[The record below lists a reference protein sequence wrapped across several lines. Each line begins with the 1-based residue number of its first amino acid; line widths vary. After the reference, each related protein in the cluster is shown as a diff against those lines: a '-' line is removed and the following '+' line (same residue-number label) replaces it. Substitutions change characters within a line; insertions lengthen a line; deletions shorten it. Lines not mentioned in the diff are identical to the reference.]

1 MTPEV
6 FISYSRD
13 NSEEIFP
20 IVDRLRSFGL
30 NIWIDQEGIH
40 GAKLWSQEIVNAIE
54 DSKVFIL
61 FASVTAFESKNV
73 TKELALASESDKH
86 ILPVFLE
93 DAKIP
98 AAMKYQLAGIQ
109 HLVHKPGDPE
119 ATVQNILKTLG
130 TLDVELDSDVQPTTE
145 RPSVNLSRDAQ
156 KNGTSVKTVGVCIA
170 AVIIALALL
179 IPSFLKNTD
188 ADSERGSA
196 KSKSTVHLG
205 VTTYFSG
212 DVANTISNDNR
223 ELRDKLVSKLSRFC
237 DYEVIHTSP
246 VSIDVDTKTIQSTIQ
261 KIDVDYLIVS
271 DFNATEQEVNAK
283 TYDRSGKI
291 ISVIEIDKSALT
303 TDSDSLAE
311 ESTSI
316 ISARLAGYDA
326 AIHSDILLKS
336 SGKKENELNA
346 IELLARAKNVWNS
359 AATNKAEISI
369 RLLDKCIEVNP
380 KISSA
385 HSVRGQIYANFYQS
399 GDSSTN
405 GLAIAKQSN
414 TKASRIDPNNALV
427 ILSKLWVSFHEKD
440 HIASEQLAKQGLE
453 ANPNEP
459 FLLATIAASLILN
472 KRELEQGKE
481 YIDKAIAYNS
491 NPQDWYYMVLESY
504 HTQHADYRAALNTS
518 LRMKSVKSVS
528 GVRGPSTPIYYWLLG
543 EKQIAL
549 DKFKVLMKQMPP
561 GVFEKKREELKKDLK
576 DGSPV
581 EQEMNT
587 ALNELFEAY
596 KASLEESDGE

>member
-61 FASVTAFESKNV
+61 FASVTAFESKIV

-145 RPSVNLSRDAQ
+145 RPAVNLSRDAQ
-156 KNGTSVKTVGVCIA
+156 KSGTSVKTVGVCIA

-223 ELRDKLVSKLSRFC
+223 ELRDKLVSKLSRFS

-336 SGKKENELNA
+336 SGKK
-346 IELLARAKNVWNS
+346 K
-359 AATNKAEISI
+359 
-369 RLLDKCIEVNP
+369 
-380 KISSA
+380 
-385 HSVRGQIYANFYQS
+385 
-399 GDSSTN
+399 
-405 GLAIAKQSN
+405 
-414 TKASRIDPNNALV
+414 
-427 ILSKLWVSFHEKD
+427 
-440 HIASEQLAKQGLE
+440 
-453 ANPNEP
+453 
-459 FLLATIAASLILN
+459 
-472 KRELEQGKE
+472 
-481 YIDKAIAYNS
+481 
-491 NPQDWYYMVLESY
+491 
-504 HTQHADYRAALNTS
+504 TS
-518 LRMKSVKSVS
+518 
-528 GVRGPSTPIYYWLLG
+528 
-543 EKQIAL
+543 
-549 DKFKVLMKQMPP
+549 
-561 GVFEKKREELKKDLK
+561 
-576 DGSPV
+576 
-581 EQEMNT
+581 
-587 ALNELFEAY
+587 
-596 KASLEESDGE
+596 

>member
-145 RPSVNLSRDAQ
+145 RPAVNLSRDAQ
-156 KNGTSVKTVGVCIA
+156 KSGTSVKTVGVCIA

-223 ELRDKLVSKLSRFC
+223 ELRDKLVSKLSRFS